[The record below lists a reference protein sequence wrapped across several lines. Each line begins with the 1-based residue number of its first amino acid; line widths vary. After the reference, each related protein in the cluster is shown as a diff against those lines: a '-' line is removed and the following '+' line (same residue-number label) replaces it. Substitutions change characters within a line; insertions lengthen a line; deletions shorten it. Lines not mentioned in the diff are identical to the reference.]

1 MNLERLGKLET
12 IDPQPL
18 PPWQAEP
25 FMEIEIQPDQEMAR
39 ERAKAI
45 QSTAGIVIYL
55 DASRCQSH
63 LGAAV
68 VALDD
73 DLKVI
78 ES

>member
-1 MNLERLGKLET
+1 
-12 IDPQPL
+12 
-18 PPWQAEP
+18 
-25 FMEIEIQPDQEMAR
+25 MEIEIQPDQEMAR